1 MKKRHHHEAAI
12 TAREMAIIKL
22 RFGID
27 DPYGEGRTLNEL
39 GKLFGVSKERIRQ
52 LEARALRK
60 LRNNPEI
67 QKLRHFVK
75 ET

>member
-1 MKKRHHHEAAI
+1 MRKRHHHEAAI
-12 TAREMAIIKL
+12 TGREMAIIKL

-27 DPYGEGRTLNEL
+27 DPDGEGRTLNEL

-52 LEARALRK
+52 IEARALRK
-60 LRNNPEI
+60 LRNSPEI
-67 QKLRHFVK
+67 QKLRTFVK